1 MYNSNNQ
8 NQFTGQYGQFTSGL
22 QQSMLNMQAQG
33 QYLQSG
39 FPYQSNPQFQTNPM
53 MGINSNNPM
62 MGAVGQPMQGI
73 RSSQPLQPTMYPNA
87 VSPPGSG
94 SQGGGQRF
102 ANTTY
107 QVPPPNMP
115 IGMPYPQ
122 QQQPVNHLYPSI
134 RKNSTNTIPFQGAG
148 GAVNGSPVNKPQY
161 HIPSNQKEK
170 YANIYALLYTIDELQ
185 SCYCSGRVS
194 DDEYSKKIENFLKQ
208 FETARNPL
216 NLSNDDIERFTKA
229 FDMNVSYALDVI
241 KNPIT
246 PTMPSQ
252 NNSAGGYYPPTD
264 NSSIGDYFALGGNFT
279 TLSDCCVMEGLEAK
293 EFQELLSVMRG
304 RFQNIGVYQRNQKVK
319 EYTDKWI
326 DIFSKLKSTDIVSQE
341 LKDQLQA
348 DIVPWRDAFS
358 SA

>member
-1 MYNSNNQ
+1 MTNNNNNYP
-8 NQFTGQYGQFTSGL
+8 NQFQGQYGPFTAGF

-33 QYLQSG
+33 AYLQSG
-39 FPYQSNPQFQTNPM
+39 FPYQSNPQFQTNSM
-53 MGINSNNPM
+53 MGMNSNPM
-62 MGAVGQPMQGI
+62 MGAVGPMAGI
-73 RSSQPLQPTMYPNA
+73 RSSQPLQPTAYPNA

-102 ANTTY
+102 ASTSFQIPTPTNI
-107 QVPPPNMP
+107 PM
-115 IGMPYPQ
+115 GMPYQ

-134 RKNSTNTIPFQGAG
+134 RKNSANSIPFQGA
-148 GAVNGSPVNKPQY
+148 AAANGSPINKPQY

-185 SCYCSGRVS
+185 SCFCSGRVS
-194 DDEYSKKIENFLKQ
+194 SDEYSKKIENFLKQ

-216 NLSNDDIERFTKA
+216 NLSNDDIERFTQA

-241 KNPIT
+241 KNPT
-246 PTMPSQ
+246 ALMQPTQSDSGSIP
-252 NNSAGGYYPPTD
+252 PPTD
-264 NSSIGDYFALGGNFT
+264 NSSISDYFALGGNFT
-279 TLSDCCVMEGLEAK
+279 TLSDCCVLEGLEAN
-293 EFQELLSVMRG
+293 EFQSLLITMRG

-326 DIFSKLKSTDIVSQE
+326 DIFSKMKPTDIVSKE
-341 LKDQLQA
+341 IKDQLQA
-348 DIVPWRDAFS
+348 DILPWRDAFS